1 MSLISSR
8 SVAGSLAISPRE
20 DWLCIAR
27 REEDDTHRVPLEKAE
42 EETTDTVQEPDE
54 TLGPSFQ
61 MNR

>member
-1 MSLISSR
+1 M
-8 SVAGSLAISPRE
+8 
-20 DWLCIAR
+20 AR

-42 EETTDTVQEPDE
+42 EETADTVQEPDE